1 MHPHLHGQQTTTV
14 ITEHKIY
21 PVHLLFTSNYKLPPD
36 VDRCNLEKHLNDED
50 FEMVFQVWS
59 KYHLTR
65 QVLVITRQ
73 YRLLL
78 AAR

>member
-1 MHPHLHGQQTTTV
+1 MRPHLHGQQTTTV

-73 YRLLL
+73 YGLLL